1 MGTTLMRGAGIMGGI
16 DVITC
21 PGPRRTTEATGGLG
35 STGTADS
42 RVVRTGGA
50 KEVGGRGTAVTGGLG
65 LGKME
70 ADEGMGGW

>member
-35 STGTADS
+35 STGTADN

-50 KEVGGRGTAVTGGLG
+50 NCVQRRHS
-65 LGKME
+65 
-70 ADEGMGGW
+70 